1 MTKITLFL
9 SNLPEEATE
18 TAILALLSPHAKL
31 DKVKL
36 KMIQSGASCAGYGF
50 AELQNSQEASLLIS
64 LSEKIAVQGATMAI
78 RLN

>member
-18 TAILALLSPHAKL
+18 TAILALLSPHAQL

-36 KMIQSGASCAGYGF
+36 KMIQSGAICAGYGF
-50 AELQNSQEASLLIS
+50 AELQN
-64 LSEKIAVQGATMAI
+64 T
-78 RLN
+78 